1 MRVHIPPFACPCC
14 GETITIV
21 RLRIEDDVVDGV
33 EIVAGVAG
41 WPKSMEE
48 LSSPFNT
55 QSALD
60 AQEVSKVL

>member
-33 EIVAGVAG
+33 EMVAGVAG
-41 WPKSMEE
+41 WPKSPWVNQPGEIPWK
-48 LSSPFNT
+48 S
-55 QSALD
+55 
-60 AQEVSKVL
+60 

>member
-33 EIVAGVAG
+33 EIVAG
-41 WPKSMEE
+41 WPGGPSPWKS
-48 LSSPFNT
+48 
-55 QSALD
+55 
-60 AQEVSKVL
+60 